1 MSGIIRKIDDLGRI
15 VIPRELRHQLGI
27 KEGDA
32 FEVSLGER
40 GTIVLKKQIAIQDV
54 SGEIDRIKD
63 VMLDNETTADIREEV
78 FRHLNAVE
86 ELVNSVNE

>member
-1 MSGIIRKIDDLGRI
+1 MSGIICKIDDVGKI
-15 VIPRELRHQLGI
+15 AIPRELLCQLDI
-27 KEGDA
+27 RKGDS

-63 VMLDNETTADIREEV
+63 VMLDNETAADIREEV

-86 ELVNSVNE
+86 KLVNSINE